1 MEIIIVATAAFFAA
15 GLTLFSG
22 FGLGTLLMPV
32 IAMFVPADVAI
43 GVTAIVHC
51 ANNLFKL
58 GLLGK
63 QANFDVVLKFGI
75 PAVLAAFCGAILLGW
90 LTTFPALFEYSLFGS
105 VKEITL
111 IKLIIGMVIIAFV
124 AVELS
129 PVFSSIKL
137 DKEFLPAGGIIS
149 GFFGGLS
156 GHQGAFRSMFL
167 LKAGLSK
174 EQFVATGVVLAVMV
188 DLSRMSIYGLDAL
201 FTHKNIDW
209 SIVIAATL
217 SAFVGSFFGSRL
229 VKKITI
235 HSIQMIVSCLLV
247 VISLG
252 MVTGIF

>member
-1 MEIIIVATAAFFAA
+1 MEIIIIATAAFLAA

-32 IAMFVPADVAI
+32 IAIFVPADVAI
-43 GVTAIVHC
+43 GVTAMVHF

-63 QANFDVVLKFGI
+63 HANKSVVLKFGI

-90 LTTFPALFEYSLFGS
+90 LTTFPALFEYSLLGS
-105 VKEITL
+105 IKEITL
-111 IKLIIGMVIIAFV
+111 IKLIIGIVIIVFV

-129 PVFSSIKL
+129 PVFSSLTL

-188 DLSRMSIYGLDAL
+188 DLSRITIYGLDAL
-201 FTHKNIDW
+201 ITHKSVDW
-209 SIVIAATL
+209 TIVFTATL

-229 VKKITI
+229 IKKITI
-235 HSIQMIVSCLLV
+235 HSIQLIVSYLLV
-247 VISLG
+247 VIALG
-252 MVTGIF
+252 LMTGII